1 MPCRTA
7 LLPLAALALLA
18 TCGPEPE
25 AAADGAALYARHCAA
40 CHGPA
45 ATGGAAAGAPDLTR
59 LAARNGSVFP
69 ETRVMSVIDGYTRR
83 DQHGAH
89 MPEFGTLLDEDK
101 MLWQPPEGGAAVPTP
116 RALVALATYLETL
129 QR

>member
-1 MPCRTA
+1 MPARTA
-7 LLPLAALALLA
+7 LLPLAILALAA
-18 TCGPEPE
+18 ACGTEPE
-25 AAADGAALYARHCAA
+25 AAADGAALFARNCAA

-59 LAARNGSVFP
+59 LAARNGGTFP

-83 DQHGAH
+83 DQHGAR
-89 MPEFGTLLDEDK
+89 MPEFGALLEGDR

-116 RALVALATYLETL
+116 RALVALAAYLQTL

>member
-7 LLPLAALALLA
+7 LLPLALLA
-18 TCGPEPE
+18 ACGPEPE
-25 AAADGAALYARHCAA
+25 AAADGAVLYARHCAA

-45 ATGGAAAGAPDLTR
+45 ATGGATAGAPDLTR
-59 LAARNGSVFP
+59 LAARNGGAFP
-69 ETRVMSVIDGYTRR
+69 ETRVMSLIDGYTRT
-83 DQHGAH
+83 DQHGAR
-89 MPEFGTLLDEDK
+89 MPEFGALLAGDR

-116 RALVALATYLETL
+116 RALVALAAYLETL

>member
-7 LLPLAALALLA
+7 FLPLAALALLA
-18 TCGPEPE
+18 ACGPEPE
-25 AAADGAALYARHCAA
+25 AVSDGAALFARHCAV
-40 CHGPA
+40 CHGSA

-59 LAARNGSVFP
+59 LAARDGGVFP

-83 DQHGAH
+83 DQHGAR
-89 MPEFGTLLDEDK
+89 MPEFGALLAGDR

-116 RALVALATYLETL
+116 RALVALAAYLETL